1 MPASAPPPPGEPRP
15 EGPGPRPLVVLAGPT
30 ASGKTALAA
39 ALAGRVPVSL
49 EVIGADA
56 RQIYRGLSAGTA
68 KPAGAERRALPH
80 HMIDVAD
87 PAETFDAARYAREAR
102 SCAEGIFARGA
113 VPLVVGGSGLYL
125 RAFVEGLFEGP
136 GAQPGVRRRLEEEA
150 GREGLASLHK
160 RLSGCDPEAAAKIH
174 PNDRRRIIRALEVFE
189 AAGRPI
195 SSLRAEAPA
204 GGFERPLWLGV
215 DWPPGLHARR
225 IEERVR
231 AMLAGGM
238 ADEAA
243 WLAGRGLAGKPS
255 FEGLGYAEALEY
267 GRGGADLEETVELI
281 CRLHRGYAKRQR
293 TWFRRVP
300 GILWLHPDE
309 GIARA
314 AEEAARA
321 VAGYLAGFGSFA
333 GGRRG
338 AAG

>member
-1 MPASAPPPPGEPRP
+1 MESAVGGPAQ
-15 EGPGPRPLVVLAGPT
+15 GPCVQPDPRPLVVLAGPT
-30 ASGKTALAA
+30 ASGKTALAI
-39 ALAGRVPVSL
+39 ALAERAPVPL
-49 EVIGADA
+49 EAIGADA
-56 RQIYRGLSAGTA
+56 RQIYRGLPAGTA
-68 KPAGAERRALPH
+68 QPAAAERRALPH
-80 HMIDVAD
+80 HMIGVAD

-102 SCAEGIFARGA
+102 ACAGGVYARGA

-136 GAQPGVRRRLEEEA
+136 GARPELRRRLEEEA
-150 GREGLASLHK
+150 GREGLPALHK

-195 SSLRAEAPA
+195 SSLRAGAPA

-215 DWPPGLHARR
+215 DWPPEAHARR

-238 ADEAA
+238 VEEAA
-243 WLAGRGLAGKPS
+243 RLAREGLEHAPS
-255 FEGLGYAEALEY
+255 FEGLGYAEALEL
-267 GRGGADLEETVELI
+267 GRGGADIEETVELV

-300 GILWLHPDE
+300 GVRWLHPE
-309 GIARA
+309 RGMEA
-314 AEEAARA
+314 AAAEAARA
-321 VAGYLAGFGSFA
+321 VEAYLAGFGPGA
-333 GGRRG
+333 LARKG